1 MRLPVIHNLIWVIG
15 LFLCTLI
22 LSMQTQAGVNEDF
35 IRAVED
41 NNVYRVENLLTKGA
55 NPDVRNSRSYTALML
70 AARHKKTRLGELL
83 LEAGADVNLRNKYG
97 ETAIML
103 ASYHGQMDMVKQ
115 LHEKGAEFDHAG
127 WNPLIYAATNGYH
140 EIVTFLLDSGAN
152 INVTTDNGTTALM
165 MAVRGSH
172 YDTVKL
178 LLARGANL
186 QASNEA
192 GETALDW
199 ANKKGHSK
207 IMQLL
212 LDNKRMD

>member
-1 MRLPVIHNLIWVIG
+1 MRRQD
-15 LFLCTLI
+15 FLNISSGVVLVCMLV
-22 LSMQTQAGVNEDF
+22 LSMQTQAGVDEDL

-41 NNVYRVENLLTKGA
+41 NNAHRVKNLLAKGA
-55 NPDVRNSRSYTALML
+55 NPDARNSRSYTALML
-70 AARHKKTRLGELL
+70 AARHKITRLDELL
-83 LEAGADVNLRNKYG
+83 LAAGADVNLRNKYG

-103 ASYHGQMDMVKQ
+103 ASYHGQVDMVKRLLKQ
-115 LHEKGAEFDHAG
+115 GVDFDHAG

-152 INVTTDNGTTALM
+152 VNATTDNGTTALM
-165 MAVRGSH
+165 MAVRGNH
-172 YDTVKL
+172 YETVKL

-199 ANKKGHSK
+199 ADKKGRSN
-207 IMQLL
+207 IVQLL
-212 LDNKRMD
+212 LENNRMD